1 MWELGEWGQ
10 ETERQLITNIIH
22 MVFRQE
28 INAIKIESKLWEDWE
43 YRVGEDENYHCKLG
57 GQNRCLGRGH

>member
-1 MWELGEWGQ
+1 
-10 ETERQLITNIIH
+10 

-28 INAIKIESKLWEDWE
+28 INAIKIQSKLWEDWE

-57 GQNRCLGRGH
+57 GQNRCLGRGHLAKN